1 MLNVENVLV
10 VRLSAARRLNAL
22 AFAPFGV
29 RLYSFTRVGLRL
41 ALTSYLQH
49 PRIARARVKNITLS
63 ILFLLTY
70 SLPQSPTLSEI
81 CTLRDATR

>member
-49 PRIARARVKNITLS
+49 PRIARARVKNIAF
-63 ILFLLTY
+63 ILTY
-70 SLPQSPTLSEI
+70 IERLLLLAAVS
-81 CTLRDATR
+81 